1 MEETGRQKSPNK
13 QYTSP
18 NSNHTTTSNGN
29 VKKTVGSFIGKTIK
43 IKTASNEQI
52 EGLIYTYD
60 HITNCLVIDILF
72 IDILMKLI

>member
-1 MEETGRQKSPNK
+1 MEETARQKSPNK
-13 QYTSP
+13 HYTSP
-18 NSNHTTTSNGN
+18 NSNSTNGH

-43 IKTASNEQI
+43 IKTASNEQV

-72 IDILMKLI
+72 CYFF

>member
-1 MEETGRQKSPNK
+1 MEETARQKSPNK

-18 NSNHTTTSNGN
+18 NSTHTTTTATSNGN

-43 IKTASNEQI
+43 IKTASNEQV

-60 HITNCLVIDILF
+60 RITNCLVIDILF
-72 IDILMKLI
+72 